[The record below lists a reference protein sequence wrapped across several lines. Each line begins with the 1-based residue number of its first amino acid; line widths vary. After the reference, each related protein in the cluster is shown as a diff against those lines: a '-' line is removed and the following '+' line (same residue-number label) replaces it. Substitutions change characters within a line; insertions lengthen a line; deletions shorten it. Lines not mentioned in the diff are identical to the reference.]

1 MFGKELF
8 NIKLRGLLE
17 DPSYEINAKDKF
29 GNTILH
35 QAVRYPNYKMI
46 KLLIEKGAD
55 VNAKDESGI
64 TPLHEAV
71 FCGKKDIENICA
83 LLEEGADVNA
93 VDESGNTALHYASLM
108 GYPSKVR
115 ELLAAGANA
124 NVKNNI
130 GRTPLH
136 QAVFMR
142 KLECVKMILEAGSN
156 IDAPDNEG
164 YTPMYL
170 AYKGDVEKIISALE
184 KNDRVRRRIVNV
196 AGLYATSREQIEELE
211 NRITKDGYKLLKENE
226 FLNKRGLKS
235 LRRKAEEGKIDIV
248 YVNSPEDL
256 AKEFKDQIILLGEL
270 WKLGIDVIF
279 ISEKVR
285 VSIPQNLIY
294 FRSNYSL

>member
-1 MFGKELF
+1 M
-8 NIKLRGLLE
+8 
-17 DPSYEINAKDKF
+17 
-29 GNTILH
+29 
-35 QAVRYPNYKMI
+35 
-46 KLLIEKGAD
+46 
-55 VNAKDESGI
+55 
-64 TPLHEAV
+64 
-71 FCGKKDIENICA
+71 
-83 LLEEGADVNA
+83 LEEGADVNA
-93 VDESGNTALHYASLM
+93 VDESGNTALHFASLM

-115 ELLAAGANA
+115 ELLAVGA

-142 KLECVKMILEAGSN
+142 ELKCVKMILEAGSD

-170 AYKGDVEKIISALE
+170 AYKGDMEEIISALE
-184 KNDRVRRRIVNV
+184 KNDRDRRHIVNV

-211 NRITKDGYKLLKENE
+211 NRIKADGYELLKENE
-226 FLNKRGLKS
+226 FFNKRGLKS

-270 WKLGIDVIF
+270 WKLGIDDIH
-279 ISEKVR
+279 K
-285 VSIPQNLIY
+285 
-294 FRSNYSL
+294 